1 MIKLQRSPT
10 SVLSWLLQQIFDN
23 LLAAAMLLLFSFML
37 LQYLPGNQVDAL
49 LTSDIG
55 RAISSE
61 DYANTT
67 QRLGFDRSALH
78 QFGDWL
84 TELLQGNLGYS
95 ILHRAPVSEVLSD
108 ALPWTL
114 TLVLLSLPISLLLGA
129 FIGLLTGMHP
139 QRKPSQ
145 LAFTLMTLLSSLPSF
160 VVALLLLNLFA
171 FTLGWFPTGGGVGLS
186 ARLSGKNELLDL
198 IWHAALPLTALCL
211 HGCIRYFYLA
221 YGLAQQ
227 IGQRAF
233 IRYARQRGIT
243 GWHLLR
249 HWYLPNAMP
258 ELLSRLSSSLP
269 GMVGVTVFVEVV
281 FSYPGVGSLLLDAIH
296 NRDYLLLQG
305 ALLLTGLMVLVGNT
319 FLDLLTTVL
328 TVRG

>member
-1 MIKLQRSPT
+1 MIGVKPT
-10 SVLSWLLQQIFDN
+10 PANVPSWLFQQLVDN
-23 LLAAAMLLLFSFML
+23 LLAATFLLLFSFIL
-37 LQYLPGNQVDAL
+37 LLYLPGNQVDAL
-49 LTSDIG
+49 LTNDIG
-55 RAISSE
+55 IAINAE

-67 QRLGFDRSALH
+67 ERLGLDRPVLY

-84 TELLQGNLGYS
+84 TRVLQGDLGYS
-95 ILHRAPVSEVLSD
+95 MLHGAPVSEVLSE
-108 ALPWTL
+108 ALPWTM
-114 TLVLLSLPISLLLGA
+114 TLVLLSLPTSLLLGA

-139 QRKPSQ
+139 KRKRSQ
-145 LAFTLMTLLSSLPSF
+145 VAFTLMTLLSSLPSF

-171 FTLGWFPTGGGVGLS
+171 FTLGWFPAGGGAGLS
-186 ARLSGKNELLDL
+186 ARLSGKNELADL
-198 IWHAALPLTALCL
+198 IWHGILPLTALCM
-211 HGCIRYFYLA
+211 HSCVRYFYLA

-233 IRYARQRGIT
+233 IRYARQRGIS
-243 GWHLLR
+243 GWQLLR

-281 FSYPGVGSLLLDAIH
+281 FSYPGVGSLMLDAIH

-305 ALLLTGLMVLVGNT
+305 ALLVTGLMVLTGNT
-319 FLDLLTTVL
+319 LLDVITAGLTA
-328 TVRG
+328 RG